1 MYYAQT
7 YIILDLLLLFFL
19 SNPVSQMF
27 FIGFYDYILEEQ
39 SLFFCFLNSTK
50 VFLYLSA
57 DATGSLG
64 AEEEKL
70 VKRKD
75 GFYISLLSLE
85 KRPFHFLKL

>member
-1 MYYAQT
+1 M
-7 YIILDLLLLFFL
+7 II
-19 SNPVSQMF
+19 
-27 FIGFYDYILEEQ
+27 YLEEQ